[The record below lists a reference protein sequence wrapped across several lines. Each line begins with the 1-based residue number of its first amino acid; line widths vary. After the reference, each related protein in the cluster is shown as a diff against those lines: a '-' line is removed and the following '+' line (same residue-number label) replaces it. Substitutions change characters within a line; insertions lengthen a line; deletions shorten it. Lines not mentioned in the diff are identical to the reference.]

1 MVNLSEC
8 PVCSGTQFSSF
19 IQCADHTVS
28 QESFSIVRCTGCGFL
43 MTNPRPEN
51 ADLGKYYKSE
61 QYISHSNT
69 SKGWVN
75 RVYKIARAFTLAQK
89 YRLVKPYASE
99 NGLLDIGCGTG
110 AFLDY
115 CAEKGLNVE
124 GVEPDED
131 ARKFAQSEYGFQ
143 LKTEDALNDWPDAQ
157 FSAITMWHVL
167 EHVPNLSER
176 IAQLKRLLNAR
187 GRIFVAVPNH
197 TSADAHHYRQFWA
210 AYDVPRHLW
219 HFSPSTIR
227 TLFNKHGFVLERT
240 LPMKLDAYYVSLL
253 SERYKNGNAV
263 SAIWQGFRSNW
274 LAGDDKWSS
283 QIYVFKK

>member
-8 PVCSGTQFSSF
+8 PVCSGSQFSSF
-19 IQCADHTVS
+19 LQCTDHTVS

-75 RVYKIARAFTLAQK
+75 QVYKIARSFTLAQK
-89 YRLVKPYASE
+89 YKLVNPYASE
-99 NGLLDIGCGTG
+99 SGLLDIGCGTG

-115 CAEKGLNVE
+115 CAEKGLTVE

-131 ARKFAQSEYGFQ
+131 ARRFAQSEYGFQ
-143 LKTEDALNDWPDAQ
+143 LKTEEALNTWPDAQ

-167 EHVPNLSER
+167 EHVPNLPER
-176 IAQLKRLLNAR
+176 IAQLKRLLHAR
-187 GRIFVAVPNH
+187 GRVFVAVPNH

-219 HFSPSTIR
+219 HFSPTTIR
-227 TLFNKHGFVLERT
+227 ALFNKQGFVLERT

-253 SERYKNGNAV
+253 SERYKNGNAL
-263 SAIWQGFRSNW
+263 SALWQGFRSNW

>member
-19 IQCADHTVS
+19 LQCTDHTVS

-43 MTNPRPEN
+43 MTNPRPDN
-51 ADLGKYYKSE
+51 ADLGRYYKSE

-75 RVYKIARAFTLAQK
+75 RVYKIARSFTLAQK
-89 YRLVKPYASE
+89 YKLVKPYASE

-143 LKTEDALNDWPDAQ
+143 LKTEDALDEWPDAQ

-176 IAQLKRLLNAR
+176 IAQLKRLLSAR

-197 TSADAHHYRQFWA
+197 TSADAHHYRQYWA

-219 HFSPSTIR
+219 HFSPATIR

-253 SERYKNGNAV
+253 SERYKNGNALG
-263 SAIWQGFRSNW
+263 AFWQGFRSNW
-274 LAGDDKWSS
+274 LAGNDKWSS